1 MFSMIRLE
9 ALEKVYPAARGQA
22 AHHALKGIELAV
34 GKGEIF
40 GIIGRSGAGKST
52 LVRTINRLEEV
63 TGGRVV
69 VDGVDIAGLSNA
81 DLTAF
86 RRSVGMVFQHFNLLS
101 SRTVFGNVALPLELA
116 ETPKDEIA
124 ARVAPMLELVGLSDK
139 RDRYPAELSG
149 GQQQRV
155 AIARALVAEPKVLLC
170 DEVTS
175 ALDPETTQQILD
187 LLRDINRR
195 LDLTMVVI
203 THEMSVV
210 RDLCD
215 RVAVLDDG
223 VIVEQG
229 NVFDV
234 FVKPGHPTT
243 QALIAGEI
251 EAALPKSLRRIIHDG
266 PQGAGENPVVKI
278 VFTGPNAY
286 EPIISQLSRVAGIDF
301 NILAGQVDYIQ
312 NRPFGILFVEGKGGV
327 AEAERAIAF
336 VQSRNLSAEIIGYVD
351 PDSVPAG

>member
-1 MFSMIRLE
+1 MIRLE
-9 ALEKVYPAARGQA
+9 GLEKVYGGKGGAS
-22 AHHALKGIELAV
+22 HHALKGIDLSI

-52 LVRTINRLEEV
+52 LIRTINRLEEV
-63 TGGRVV
+63 TRGRVV
-69 VDGVDIAGLSNA
+69 VDGVDIGTLTVAE
-81 DLTAF
+81 LTAF
-86 RRSVGMVFQHFNLLS
+86 RRQVGMVFQHFNLLS

-116 ETPKDEIA
+116 GVSKAEIA
-124 ARVAPMLELVGLSDK
+124 ARVQPMLELVGLDDK
-139 RDRYPAELSG
+139 RDRYPSELSG
-149 GQQQRV
+149 GQKQRV
-155 AIARALVAEPKVLLC
+155 GIARALVAEPKVLLC

-187 LLRDINRR
+187 LLRDLSRR
-195 LDLTMVVI
+195 LGLTMVVI

-215 RVAVLDDG
+215 RVAVIDDG
-223 VIVEQG
+223 LIVEQG

-234 FVKPGHPTT
+234 FVSPRHETT

-251 EAALPKSLRRIIHDG
+251 EASLPKSLKRIINNG
-266 PQGAGENPVVKI
+266 PPRDGENPVVKI

-286 EPIISQLSRVAGIDF
+286 DPIISQLSRVSGIDF

-312 NRPFGILFVEGKGGV
+312 NRPFGILFVEAKGGL
-327 AEAERAIAF
+327 AEAEKAIAF
-336 VQSRNLSAEIIGYVD
+336 VQSRNLKAEIIGHVD
-351 PDSVPAG
+351 PDAVPLG

>member
-1 MFSMIRLE
+1 MIRLE
-9 ALEKVYPAARGQA
+9 GLEKVYGGGRGGVT
-22 AHHALKGIELAV
+22 HHALKGVDLSID
-34 GKGEIF
+34 KGEIF

-52 LVRTINRLEEV
+52 LIRTINRLEDV
-63 TGGRVV
+63 TSGRVV
-69 VDGVDIAGLSNA
+69 VDGVDIATLSNA
-81 DLTAF
+81 DLTIF

-101 SRTVFGNVALPLELA
+101 SRTVYGNVALPLELA
-116 ETPKDEIA
+116 KVPKDEIA
-124 ARVAPMLELVGLSDK
+124 KRVQPMLELVGLTDK
-139 RDRYPAELSG
+139 SDRYPSELSG
-149 GQQQRV
+149 GQKQRV
-155 AIARALVAEPKVLLC
+155 GIARALVGEPKVLLC

-195 LDLTMVVI
+195 TSLTMVVI

-215 RVAVLDDG
+215 RVAVIDDG
-223 VIVEQG
+223 LIVEAG

-234 FVKPGHPTT
+234 FVKPEHATT
-243 QALIAGEI
+243 QSLIAGEI
-251 EAALPKSLRRIIHDG
+251 EASLPKSLRRIIHDG
-266 PQGAGENPVVKI
+266 PGGPGENPVVKI

-286 EPIISQLSRVAGIDF
+286 DPIISQLSRIAGIDF

-312 NRPFGILFVEGKGGV
+312 NRPFGILFVEAKGGID
-327 AEAERAIAF
+327 EAEKAIAF
-336 VQSRNLSAEIIGYVD
+336 VQSRNLKAEVIGYVD

>member
-1 MFSMIRLE
+1 MIRLE
-9 ALEKVYPAARGQA
+9 GLEKVYGGKGGAS
-22 AHHALKGIELAV
+22 HHALKGVDLSI

-52 LVRTINRLEEV
+52 LIRTINRLEEV
-63 TGGRVV
+63 TRGRVV
-69 VDGVDIAGLSNA
+69 VDGVDIASLSTA
-81 DLTAF
+81 ELTAF
-86 RRSVGMVFQHFNLLS
+86 RRRVGMVFQHFNLLS

-116 ETPKDEIA
+116 HVPKAEIER
-124 ARVAPMLELVGLSDK
+124 RVTPMLELVGLSDK

-149 GQQQRV
+149 GQKQRV
-155 AIARALVAEPKVLLC
+155 GIARALVAEPKVLLC

-187 LLRDINRR
+187 LLRDLSHR
-195 LDLTMVVI
+195 LGLTMVVI

-215 RVAVLDDG
+215 RVAVIDDG
-223 VIVEQG
+223 LIVEQG

-234 FVKPGHPTT
+234 FVAPQHETT

-251 EAALPKSLRRIIHDG
+251 EAALPKSLRRIINN
-266 PQGAGENPVVKI
+266 GAPKDGENPVVKI

-286 EPIISQLSRVAGIDF
+286 DPIISQLSRVAGIDF

-312 NRPFGILFVEGKGGV
+312 NRPFGILFVEAKGGL
-327 AEAERAIAF
+327 AEAEKAIAF
-336 VQSRNLSAEIIGYVD
+336 VQSRNLKAEIIGHVD
-351 PDSVPAG
+351 PDSVPLG

>member
-1 MFSMIRLE
+1 MIRLE
-9 ALEKVYPAARGQA
+9 GLEKVYPAARGQA
-22 AHHALKGIELAV
+22 AHLALKGIDLTI
-34 GKGEIF
+34 GRGEIF

-52 LVRTINRLEEV
+52 LIRTINRLEKV
-63 TGGRVV
+63 TGGRVL

-81 DLTAF
+81 ELTAF
-86 RRSVGMVFQHFNLLS
+86 RRRVGMVFQHFNLLS

-116 ETPKDEIA
+116 KTPKAEIA

-149 GQQQRV
+149 GQKQRV
-155 AIARALVAEPKVLLC
+155 GIARALVAEPMVLLC

-215 RVAVLDDG
+215 KVAVIDDG
-223 VIVEQG
+223 GIVEQG

-234 FVKPGHPTT
+234 FVRPEHPTT

-251 EAALPKSLRRIIHDG
+251 EAALPKSLHRIIHG
-266 PQGAGENPVVKI
+266 APQKDGENPVVKV

-312 NRPFGILFVEGKGGV
+312 NRPFGILFVEAKGGL

-336 VQSRNLSAEIIGYVD
+336 IQSRNLSAEIIGYVD
-351 PDSVPAG
+351 PDTVPAG

>member
-1 MFSMIRLE
+1 MIRLE
-9 ALEKVYPAARGQA
+9 GLEKVYPAAHGKP
-22 AHHALKGIELAV
+22 AHHALKGIDLEI

-52 LVRTINRLEEV
+52 LIRTVNRLEEA

-69 VDGVDIAGLSNA
+69 VDGVDIGQLSSA

-86 RRSVGMVFQHFNLLS
+86 RRRTGMVFQHFNLLS
-101 SRTVFGNVALPLELA
+101 SRTVYGNVALPLELA
-116 ETPKDEIA
+116 KTPKAEIA
-124 ARVAPMLELVGLSDK
+124 ARVAPLLDLVGLSDK
-139 RDRYPAELSG
+139 SDRYPAELSG
-149 GQQQRV
+149 GQKQRV
-155 AIARALVAEPKVLLC
+155 GIARALVAEPKVLLC

-195 LDLTMVVI
+195 LKLTMMVI

-210 RDLCD
+210 RELCD
-215 RVAVLDDG
+215 RVAVIDDG
-223 VIVEQG
+223 TIVEQG

-234 FVKPGHPTT
+234 FVKPQHATT

-251 EAALPKSLRRIIHDG
+251 EAALPKSLRRIINEG
-266 PQGAGENPVVKI
+266 SPGTGENPVVKI

-286 EPIISQLSRVAGIDF
+286 DPIISQLSRVAGIDF

-312 NRPFGILFVEGKGGV
+312 NRPFGILFVEAKGGL
-327 AEAERAIAF
+327 AEAEKAIAF
-336 VQSRNLSAEIIGYVD
+336 VQSRNLNAEVVGHVD
-351 PDSVPAG
+351 PNAVPAG

>member
-1 MFSMIRLE
+1 MIRLE
-9 ALEKVYPAARGQA
+9 GLEKVFPAARGQA
-22 AHHALKGIELAV
+22 AHHALKGIDLAI

-52 LVRTINRLEEV
+52 LIRTINRLENA

-69 VDGVDIAGLSNA
+69 VDGVDISVLSSVE
-81 DLTAF
+81 LTAF

-116 ETPKDEIA
+116 RVPKDAIA
-124 ARVAPMLELVGLSDK
+124 ARVAPMLDLVGLSDK

-149 GQQQRV
+149 GQKQRV
-155 AIARALVAEPKVLLC
+155 GIARALVAEPKMLLC

-215 RVAVLDDG
+215 RVEVIDDG
-223 VIVEQG
+223 QIVEQG
-229 NVFDV
+229 NIFDV
-234 FVKPGHPTT
+234 FVKPEHPTT

-251 EAALPKSLRRIIHDG
+251 EAALPKSLRRIIHEG
-266 PQGAGENPVVKI
+266 PGAPGENPVVKI

-286 EPIISQLSRVAGIDF
+286 EPIISQLSRIAGIDF

-312 NRPFGILFVEGKGGV
+312 NRPFGILFVEGKGGL
-327 AEAERAIAF
+327 AEAEKAIAF